1 MLLSPSLFFFFSHPL
16 TFCLLSLS
24 HTHTHAL
31 SVSLL
36 LSDSR
41 HGAVSRLQLGT
52 LIRSGGPLYTQALL
66 LAVSQILLE
75 TLHTTSINYQE
86 NICKLQVN
94 NTENAENM
102 ENIRLKLADENL
114 TNYSDII
121 EFLLLNYEISKVD
134 NAREVRNNIK
144 ICGLDCDE
152 KKVYMKYK
160 LNLFNNFNSLFNVQE
175 DNDNNNSNNSN
186 SNNSDRNNDDNN
198 KNNNENYT
206 DSTYYQNN
214 STDISEYTDDGHQTL
229 SIEEIFKASDNLIEA
244 ISFFNIQSIH
254 DMQLYFNGEEIRKI
268 LNNIPKGIVF
278 GEVQYVLI

>member
-1 MLLSPSLFFFFSHPL
+1 
-16 TFCLLSLS
+16 
-24 HTHTHAL
+24 
-31 SVSLL
+31 
-36 LSDSR
+36 
-41 HGAVSRLQLGT
+41 
-52 LIRSGGPLYTQALL
+52 
-66 LAVSQILLE
+66 
-75 TLHTTSINYQE
+75 
-86 NICKLQVN
+86 
-94 NTENAENM
+94 M

-244 ISFFNIQSIH
+244 ISFFNIHSIH

-278 GEVQYVLI
+278 GEVQYVLIWIMIEI